1 MPTTLTLK
9 NIPDEVYA
17 RLKAAA
23 EAHRRS
29 LNSEAIVCLESV
41 LLRGRVDPRERLA
54 RVRALRATLP
64 KTRFRA
70 RDIDAFKRE
79 GRR

>member
-1 MPTTLTLK
+1 MPTSLTLK
-9 NIPDEVYA
+9 SIPDELYE
-17 RLKAAA
+17 RLKASA

-41 LLRGRVDPRERLA
+41 LIPSRIPAAERLA
-54 RVRALRATLP
+54 RARALRAELP
-64 KTRFRA
+64 KLKYRVKE
-70 RDIDAFKRE
+70 IDAFKRE